1 MKICS
6 TEKITDYKH
15 LNLVSVEYRDKFD
28 AGKTWIYA
36 SRGNPCRPDA
46 VVVVPFHVRED
57 KLVLIREFRVPLGG
71 FQYGFPAGLVDM
83 GEDVETA
90 GKRELFE
97 ETGLGVTRVLRQS
110 PPIFSSSGMTD
121 ESICL
126 LYVECEGEPGTE
138 HNEAS
143 EDIEVVLLSRT
154 EAGNLLDQQVSP
166 DLQPDLLFDVK
177 SWIILERFAST
188 GRVL

>member
-15 LNLVSVEYRDKFD
+15 LNLVSVEYRDKFG
-28 AGKTWIYA
+28 AEKTWIYA
-36 SRGNPCRPDA
+36 SRGNARRPDA
-46 VVVVPFHVRED
+46 VVVVPFHVKES

-71 FQYGFPAGLVDM
+71 FQYGLPAGLVDA

-97 ETGLGVTRVLRQS
+97 ETGLTATRVLRQS

-126 LYVECEGEPGTE
+126 LYVECEGAPSTD
-138 HNEAS
+138 HNETS
-143 EDIEVVLLSRT
+143 EEIEVVLLSQD
-154 EAGNLLDQQVSP
+154 EAGELLERQTN
-166 DLQPDLLFDVK
+166 LLFDVK
-177 SWIILERFAST
+177 SWIILERFATMGS
-188 GRVL
+188 VL